1 MKIVVDSNIVFSAIL
16 NSHSPIGQLI
26 IDGSNYF
33 EFYSIG
39 LLKEEIFKHKSKIIQ
54 LSNFSEEHFTK
65 VYHLILSQISFIDD
79 ILLNNNDLIA
89 ALELVS
95 DIDENDALFVALNNY
110 LNAKLW
116 TGDKKLINGLS
127 KKNYKNTI
135 TTNELHKKYINFKS
149 KSSKKIE

>member
-16 NSHSPIGQLI
+16 NSQSQIGQLI
-26 IDGSNYF
+26 IDGSNFF

-54 LSNFSEEHFTK
+54 LSKFSEEHFTE
-65 VYHLILSQISFIDD
+65 VYHLILSKISFVDD

-95 DIDENDALFVALNNY
+95 DIDENDTLFVALNNF
-110 LNAKLW
+110 LDAKLW
-116 TGDKKLINGLS
+116 TGDRKLTLGLA

-135 TTNELHKKYINFKS
+135 TSNELHEMYIHLK
-149 KSSKKIE
+149 SKKIV